1 MKTLPDTT
9 TGKAGDR
16 RPFGPLLAAV
26 VGGVL
31 LLAAVT
37 FLWPADFSPGEEMVS
52 PGAEDI
58 AVSQEDERY
67 PSSDSLRFEGRPEVV
82 YVYLR
87 VEDLDSEGDLGAEVR
102 QTARTSVAGRL
113 LGGGGLRVVDGSGE
127 PLRVSDDGVSGVV
140 KFAVRPG
147 PGERLPAGNYTVEVY
162 TEAGGARRSSVV
174 ASKFF
179 VVGH

>member
-1 MKTLPDTT
+1 MKAFPDTT
-9 TGKAGDR
+9 TVKPENR
-16 RPFGPLLAAV
+16 RRLGPVLGAV
-26 VGGVL
+26 CSGVL
-31 LLAAVT
+31 LLAAVA

-52 PGAEDI
+52 RGAEDI
-58 AVSQEDERY
+58 AVSREDVTY

-87 VEDLDSEGDLGAEVR
+87 VEDLDSEGDLAAEVG

-113 LGGGGLRVVDGSGE
+113 LGGGGLRVVDSSGE
-127 PLRVSDDGVSGVV
+127 PLRVSDGGVSGVV

-147 PGERLPAGNYTVEVY
+147 SEERLPTGNYTVEVY
-162 TEAGGARRSSVV
+162 TSAGGGQRSSVV
-174 ASKFF
+174 ATKYF